1 MEGSQEV
8 SWNPQLE
15 LLLKEE
21 GEKALSLFWLH
32 SHSEARYGHL
42 NHFVALPVI
51 FLSALNGATSIGS
64 ESLFGGASF
73 APMLVGFLSIGVGLL
88 NSVGTYFAW
97 SRRAEGHK
105 IAALSYQKLY
115 RFLAIELSLPRKER
129 MTARDLLK
137 VVRETAERL
146 AEVSPSV
153 SPAIIHEFRENF
165 DKHPSAKP
173 EVANGLHLIEVFP
186 EEGAKPPERVKI
198 TLAEV

>member
-1 MEGSQEV
+1 MDGSQAV

-15 LLLKEE
+15 GLLKEE

-32 SHSEARYGHL
+32 TRAEARYGRL
-42 NHFVALPVI
+42 NHFIALPVI

-146 AEVSPSV
+146 AEVSPSIPPSV
-153 SPAIIHEFRENF
+153 IWNYQQSFADHA
-165 DKHPSAKP
+165 SAKP
-173 EVANGLHLIEVFP
+173 EVANGLHLIEVYP
-186 EEGAKPPERVKI
+186 EQEAVAERVRI
-198 TLAEV
+198 TMV

>member
-1 MEGSQEV
+1 MEGSQV

-21 GEKALSLFWLH
+21 GEKALSLYWLH
-32 SHSEARYGHL
+32 TRAEVRYAHL
-42 NHFVALPVI
+42 NHFIALPVI

-64 ESLFGGASF
+64 ESLFGAASF

-146 AEVSPSV
+146 AEVSPSIPPSV
-153 SPAIIHEFRENF
+153 IGNYQTKFADHA
-165 DKHPSAKP
+165 SAKP
-173 EVANGLHLIEVFP
+173 EVANGLHLIEVYP
-186 EEGAKPPERVKI
+186 EDGVSRPKI
-198 TLAEV
+198 TLAPV